1 MLLLLLW
8 NIQSQVT
15 YLQLTPTREIMELLF
30 SLGHQLFLNLDRTT
44 PLNNGAN
51 DNYEDIVYYELTYTS
66 VPSLSVVFF

>member
-1 MLLLLLW
+1 
-8 NIQSQVT
+8 
-15 YLQLTPTREIMELLF
+15 MELLF

-51 DNYEDIVYYELTYTS
+51 DSYEDVVYYELTHTS